1 MSLFISS
8 RPGVARAHRRSSAPR
23 NIVGAGLAGIIA
35 IALPAPAQ
43 AQALDDRFWAEASL
57 FWASVDSDVRVDNL
71 LTDSPGTE
79 IDIESDLDLDDRE
92 ILPAITVGARL
103 GSGFSISAEYF
114 RVDRSATRTLE
125 RDIVIDDV
133 TYPASAEVESS
144 FSSDVYRLW
153 VGWAFA
159 RGDDYEFGAALGFHA
174 TDFTFALEGQGS
186 VNGAPFS
193 TQVRRTDVLAPL
205 PTLGLFGSWEIM
217 DDLTLSGRIEF
228 MSLGIDDFDGRLF
241 NAQANLT
248 YRIFDN
254 VGLGLGY
261 RFVDYRV
268 DVEKDDWVGR
278 AEYAF
283 NGPQVLLQV
292 GFR

>member
-1 MSLFISS
+1 MLHVLTWS
-8 RPGVARAHRRSSAPR
+8 RSGLARACRRLAAPR
-23 NIVGAGLAGIIA
+23 SMIAVGLAGTA
-35 IALPAPAQ
+35 LIALPDCAQ

-57 FWASVDSDVRVDNL
+57 FWPSVDSDIRVDNL
-71 LTDSPGTE
+71 LTARPGTE
-79 IDIESDLDLDDRE
+79 IDVESDLDLDDRE
-92 ILPAITVGARL
+92 MLPALTVGARL
-103 GSGFSISAEYF
+103 GGGFSISAEYF
-114 RVDRSATRTLE
+114 RVDRSATRSLE
-125 RDIVIDDV
+125 RDIIIDDV
-133 TYPASAEVESS
+133 TYPASAEVESG

-159 RGDDYEFGAALGFHA
+159 RGDDYEFGAALGLHA
-174 TDFTFALEGQGS
+174 TDFTFTLEGQGS

-217 DDLTLSGRIEF
+217 NDLTLNGRIEF
-228 MSLGIDDFDGRLF
+228 MSLGIDDYDGRLF
-241 NAQANLT
+241 NVQANLT

-254 VGLGLGY
+254 FGVGVGY

-278 AEYAF
+278 
-283 NGPQVLLQV
+283 
-292 GFR
+292 